1 MSTLIKKNGA
11 WKTVARLSSSD
22 VIRNPDWSRAVAV
35 PNNGTAGWTAPEDGL
50 IVGSWGGNQ
59 AETTSGNIDYLK
71 VNDVIIAGSYRYP
84 NNNGI
89 QIPVNKGD
97 VLSETGGTA
106 AYWNVHFV
114 PYKVSIAEGLITD
127 EIEVAPVTLGSNF
140 TGTVS
145 VKKRLGTVTVTLL
158 DLRPVSKTGSTA
170 IFTLPD
176 GFKPAST
183 DFGILWSTGNEERI
197 INIPANTGIVEVGGD
212 GVTSWFDEGT
222 PKHLWGTV
230 TFIAAM

>member
-1 MSTLIKKNGA
+1 MSTLIKENGV
-11 WKTVARLSSSD
+11 WKTVANLSQSD
-22 VIRNPDWSRAVAV
+22 VIRNPDWSKAVVITAAQLNAGYTAPSDGMFV
-35 PNNGTAGWTAPEDGL
+35 GRWVNSNSAGAAMTVNGVIVGVASNNTSGMLQCSVSSGDVIKNNGTTG
-50 IVGSWGGNQ
+50 
-59 AETTSGNIDYLK
+59 TSEI
-71 VNDVIIAGSYRYP
+71 S
-84 NNNGI
+84 
-89 QIPVNKGD
+89 
-97 VLSETGGTA
+97 
-106 AYWNVHFV
+106 FV

-127 EIEVAPVTLGSNF
+127 EIEVASVTLGSNF

-183 DFGILWSTGNEERI
+183 DFGILWSTGNEVRI
-197 INIPANTGIVEVGGD
+197 INVPANTGIIEVGGD
-212 GVTSWFDEGT
+212 GVTSWFDEDT

-230 TFIAAM
+230 TFIAAV